1 MTPKTIIT
9 IRISS
14 NWVAS
19 LQKKKFEFESRERMS
34 TYTERMQLVNI
45 WKILRHYWE
54 KFAQVNS
61 RKINTGFLRIQKQ
74 M

>member
-19 LQKKKFEFESRERMS
+19 LQKKKIWIWIPW
-34 TYTERMQLVNI
+34 TYVNV
-45 WKILRHYWE
+45 Y
-54 KFAQVNS
+54 
-61 RKINTGFLRIQKQ
+61 RKDAIS
-74 M
+74 